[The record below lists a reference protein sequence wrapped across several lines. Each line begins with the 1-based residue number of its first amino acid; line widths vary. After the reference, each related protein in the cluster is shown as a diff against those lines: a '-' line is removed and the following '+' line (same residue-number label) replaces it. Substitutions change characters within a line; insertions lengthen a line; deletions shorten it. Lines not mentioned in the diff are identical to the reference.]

1 MAKINFVTKKTI
13 VFIKAGQKWL
23 TITKALGYYTKEF
36 IMAIKSFII
45 GVNPADIFEWILYL
59 LFID

>member
-1 MAKINFVTKKTI
+1 MTDN
-13 VFIKAGQKWL
+13 
-23 TITKALGYYTKEF
+23 TKALRYYTKEF

-59 LFID
+59 LFVD